1 MTVLNQIVPAIS
13 IGLAVQHGQVI
24 YQIVKV
30 KYGLQNTTWGVAG
43 SITRTQV
50 IAIVTAGLGVLQIRW
65 KTAINSSLY
74 INLQF
79 NCD

>member
-30 KYGLQNTTWGVAG
+30 KYGLPATIN
-43 SITRTQV
+43 
-50 IAIVTAGLGVLQIRW
+50 GVLLGR
-65 KTAINSSLY
+65 SLVHK
-74 INLQF
+74 
-79 NCD
+79 